1 MNDEEKGMMSNV
13 TIQYENIP
21 LSNDDSTNTSPTSF
35 IVEGF
40 KEVSN
45 TSTTE
50 QIISTL
56 NTILNQVINVT
67 GYSDVTAADAL
78 TNPTSLESSIRTALN
93 TEITNS
99 KETFNFNDQFT
110 SIQDI
115 VNALVIN
122 LPSSITLT
130 NDKQAQIPDVIITYN
145 GIQLSNEQDT
155 TSFIVE
161 GFEQTTIDSIGSTG
175 SPTSRNQ
182 QIASLLDSLLNP
194 IIQIEAYSKI
204 IASDSISN
212 ANNQSLLTSSIETS
226 LANEISN

>member
-212 ANNQSLLTSSIETS
+212 TNNQSLLTSSIETS

>member
-67 GYSDVTAADAL
+67 GYNDVTAADAL

-212 ANNQSLLTSSIETS
+212 TNNQSLLTSSIETS

>member
-45 TSTTE
+45 ISTTE

-78 TNPTSLESSIRTALN
+78 TNPTSLESSIRTTLN

-212 ANNQSLLTSSIETS
+212 TNNQSLLTSSIETS